1 MGLVKVVVQLKN
13 DIPDLKP
20 EQYITIVQVRP
31 EGDCRLGTRQEQ
43 TYGVTMVVVC
53 PQSVGMA
60 LRDLIRSVD
69 DILPTL
75 HESIRTEVGP
85 SGPDM
90 SSSLHFAGGEN
101 DFPLREDFPPRQQL

>member
-20 EQYITIVQVRP
+20 EQYISIVQVRS
-31 EGDCRLGTRQEQ
+31 EGDWRSALQEQ
-43 TYGVTMVVVC
+43 TVHLTMLVVC
-53 PQSVGMA
+53 SQSVGMA

-75 HESIRTEVGP
+75 HESVRTEVGL
-85 SGPDM
+85 G
-90 SSSLHFAGGEN
+90 SLRAC
-101 DFPLREDFPPRQQL
+101 LLILT